1 MRLALESGAPIVPV
15 GVVGAEEQAP
25 QLFDLKP
32 LARLLA
38 FPAFPIT
45 PTVLPFP
52 LPTRYHIHFGQPLR
66 FAGSPDDDDAVLDRK
81 VAEVQ
86 AAVQALLDRGLAE
99 RKHVFW

>member
-1 MRLALESGAPIVPV
+1 V

-32 LARLLA
+32 LARLLD

-45 PTVLPFP
+45 PTLLPFP
-52 LPTRYHIHFGQPLR
+52 LPSRYHIHFGEPMRL
-66 FAGSPDDDDAVLDRK
+66 AGTPDDEDAELEER

-86 AAVQALLDRGLAE
+86 RAVQGLLERGVAE
-99 RKHVFW
+99 RGSVYW